1 MNKQDYLQW
10 ASFMQKCVYLQK
22 IFKFLLFK
30 MVEKAV
36 RTALPELNPFFS
48 EAVWKPGR
56 SKVVCFTDMASI
68 ILSEQWYKDRKEN
81 FNDEKVRITTAA
93 ANSIENEKICKWYK
107 TNVYRIVNQFSC
119 LIPPLPHRPPPSPP
133 TLKLLMTVLVGQGLK
148 QTSSGQCILKAIKSN
163 SIIHLLLFGLK
174 VEIDHATERYWQKF
188 QSWDMLSPMMKLS
201 DVKRQDG

>member
-119 LIPPLPHRPPPSPP
+119 WIPPPPSPP

-188 QSWDMLSPMMKLS
+188 QSWDMLSPVMKLS

>member
-119 LIPPLPHRPPPSPP
+119 WIPPSPSPP